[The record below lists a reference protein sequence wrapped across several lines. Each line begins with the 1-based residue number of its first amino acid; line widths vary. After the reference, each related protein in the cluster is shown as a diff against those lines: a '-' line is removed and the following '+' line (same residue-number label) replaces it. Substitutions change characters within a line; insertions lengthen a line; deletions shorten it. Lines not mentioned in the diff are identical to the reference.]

1 MKMCLLSIGDTL
13 KMCGICGEFRFNKS
27 QFDNVKLTKLMD
39 SIASRGNDSKGTYK
53 EKNIFLGHHRLSIID
68 TSDKS
73 NQPMKINDLVIIFNG
88 VIYNYKELRKN
99 LITKGH
105 IFNSSGD
112 TEVIIRLYIEYGSEC
127 VNYLDGVFS
136 FAIYDTKKNNLFLA
150 RDRIGIKP
158 LYYTL
163 DNNEFRFSSSM
174 NGLIN
179 KNEKPQIN
187 PIALHYQFTLHSV
200 VPAPHTIISGIHKL
214 EPGHTLKITQSGE
227 SYLNKYF
234 DINEVEIKN
243 HKEQEITEH
252 STYLLKKAVEKRLNI
267 ADVPVGILLSG
278 GLDSSLIT
286 ALAKKFKEQI
296 DTYSIGFNTVNE
308 EVGNEFYYSDLVA
321 KDFKT
326 SHVKY
331 KINDDELFNNL
342 DLVISNMSEPMFSQ
356 DSSAFFLLSNRVS
369 KNNKVVLSGQGAD
382 EVFGGYFWYKQIM
395 NEKSLN
401 EIDTLSKYYFDRSFH
416 NYKNIVNNKYVYSN
430 YVHNDIS
437 RAMNEMSPTLST
449 LDKVFRLELS
459 MFIIDDP
466 VKRVDNMT
474 MSHALEARVPFLDID
489 LITYMLSIKGSDKIK
504 HTSKYYLK
512 KLSESFLKKEIIYR
526 DKFYFPVPPLK
537 IIEGKFY
544 HYCKKVLNT
553 DAALNRDIY
562 NRKYI
567 DRLLD
572 EPNTNYTNLNGNELW
587 HFTLLERWLQLNVDV

>member
-1 MKMCLLSIGDTL
+1 
-13 KMCGICGEFRFNKS
+13 
-27 QFDNVKLTKLMD
+27 
-39 SIASRGNDSKGTYK
+39 
-53 EKNIFLGHHRLSIID
+53 
-68 TSDKS
+68 
-73 NQPMKINDLVIIFNG
+73 
-88 VIYNYKELRKN
+88 
-99 LITKGH
+99 
-105 IFNSSGD
+105 
-112 TEVIIRLYIEYGSEC
+112 
-127 VNYLDGVFS
+127 
-136 FAIYDTKKNNLFLA
+136 
-150 RDRIGIKP
+150 
-158 LYYTL
+158 
-163 DNNEFRFSSSM
+163 M

-179 KNEKPQIN
+179 KDENIQLN
-187 PIALHYQFTLHSV
+187 PMALQYQFTLHSV
-200 VPAPHTIISGIHKL
+200 VPAPHTIISGIQKL

-234 DINEVEIKN
+234 DINEVEIKDK
-243 HKEQEITEH
+243 KEQDIIYH
-252 STYLLKKAVEKRLNI
+252 STYLLKKAVEKRINI

-308 EVGNEFYYSDLVA
+308 EAGNEFYYSDLVA
-321 KDFKT
+321 KDFET
-326 SHVKY
+326 SHIKY
-331 KINDDELFNNL
+331 NISDDELFNNL

-369 KNNKVVLSGQGAD
+369 VNNKVVLSGQGAD
-382 EVFGGYFWYKQIM
+382 EVFGGYFWYEQIM
-395 NEKSLN
+395 NEKRLN
-401 EIDTLSKYYFDRSFH
+401 EIDTLSKYYFDRSFD
-416 NYKNIVNNKYVYSN
+416 NYKNIINDKYIESN
-430 YVHNDIS
+430 YVHDDI
-437 RAMNEMSPTLST
+437 RKAINEMSPALST
-449 LDKVFRLELS
+449 LDKIFRLELS

-489 LITYMLSIKGSDKIK
+489 LITFMLSVKGSDKIK
-504 HTSKYYLK
+504 NTSKYYLK

-544 HYCKKVLNT
+544 DYCEKVLNS

-567 DRLLD
+567 DMLLD
-572 EPNTNYTNLNGNELW
+572 EPNTNFTNLNGNELW

>member
-1 MKMCLLSIGDTL
+1 
-13 KMCGICGEFRFNKS
+13 MCGICGEFRFNKS

-105 IFNSSGD
+105 FFNSSGD

-163 DNNEFRFSSSM
+163 DNNAFRFSSSM

>member
-1 MKMCLLSIGDTL
+1 
-13 KMCGICGEFRFNKS
+13 MCGICGEFKFNKS
-27 QFDNVKLTKLMD
+27 QFDDIKLTKLMD
-39 SIASRGNDSKGTYK
+39 SIANRGSDSKGTFI

-88 VIYNYKELRKN
+88 VIYNYKKLRKD
-99 LITKGH
+99 LIAKGH
-105 IFNSSGD
+105 VFGSSGD
-112 TEVIIRLYIEYGSEC
+112 TEVIIRSYIEYGSEC

-136 FAIYDTKKNNLFLA
+136 FAIYDTKKANLFLA

-158 LYYTL
+158 LYYSL
-163 DNNEFRFSSSM
+163 NDNEFRFSSSM

-179 KNEKPQIN
+179 KNEKTQIN

-200 VPAPHTIISGIHKL
+200 VPAPHTIISGIQKL

-234 DINEVEIKN
+234 DINEVEIKDK
-243 HKEQEITEH
+243 KEQEIIER
-252 STYLLKKAVEKRLNI
+252 SIYLLKKAVEKRINI

-286 ALAKKFKEQI
+286 ALAKKFKKQL
-296 DTYSIGFNTVNE
+296 DTYSIGFNTINE

-321 KDFKT
+321 KDFET
-326 SHVKY
+326 SHIKY
-331 KINDDELFNNL
+331 NISDDELFNNL

-382 EVFGGYFWYKQIM
+382 EVFGGYFWYEKIM

-401 EIDTLSKYYFDRSFH
+401 EIDTLSNYYFDRSFD
-416 NYKNIVNNKYVYSN
+416 NYKSIINDKYIDSN
-430 YVHNDIS
+430 YVHDDIS
-437 RAMNEMSPTLST
+437 KAMNEMNPTLST

-459 MFIIDDP
+459 ILIIDDP

-489 LITYMLSIKGSDKIK
+489 LITFMLSVKGSDKIK
-504 HTSKYYLK
+504 NTSKYYLK
-512 KLSESFLKKEIIYR
+512 KLSEGFLKKEIIYR

-544 HYCKKVLNT
+544 DYCKKVLNS

-567 DRLLD
+567 DRLLN
-572 EPNTNYTNLNGNELW
+572 EPNTNFTKLNGNELW

>member
-1 MKMCLLSIGDTL
+1 
-13 KMCGICGEFRFNKS
+13 MCGICGEFRFNKS
-27 QFDNVKLTKLMD
+27 QFDDVKLTKLMD

-88 VIYNYKELRKN
+88 VIYNYKKLRKN
-99 LITKGH
+99 LISKGH
-105 IFNSSGD
+105 VFNSSGD

-127 VNYLDGVFS
+127 INYLDGVFS

-179 KNEKPQIN
+179 RNEKPQIN

-234 DINEVEIKN
+234 DINEVEIKDY
-243 HKEQEITEH
+243 KEQEIIER
-252 STYLLKKAVEKRLNI
+252 STYLLKKAVEKRVNI

-286 ALAKKFKEQI
+286 SLAKKFKEQI
-296 DTYSIGFNTVNE
+296 DTYSIGFNTVNK

-321 KDFKT
+321 KDLKT
-326 SHVKY
+326 SHIKY

-382 EVFGGYFWYKQIM
+382 EVFGGYFWYEQIM
-395 NEKSLN
+395 NEKILN

-416 NYKNIVNNKYVYSN
+416 NYKNIINNKYVGSN
-430 YVHNDIS
+430 YVHDDIS
-437 RAMNEMSPTLST
+437 RTMNEMNPSLST

-489 LITYMLSIKGSDKIK
+489 LITFMLSVEGSSKIK
-504 HTSKYYLK
+504 NTSKYYLK
-512 KLSESFLKKEIIYR
+512 KLSEDFLKKEIIYR

-544 HYCKKVLNT
+544 DYCKKVLNS

-562 NRKYI
+562 NRKHI
-567 DRLLD
+567 DRLLNK
-572 EPNTNYTNLNGNELW
+572 PNTNFTNLNGNELW

>member
-1 MKMCLLSIGDTL
+1 
-13 KMCGICGEFRFNKS
+13 MCGICGEFKFSKS
-27 QFDNVKLTKLMD
+27 QFDDVKLTKLMN

-73 NQPMKINDLVIIFNG
+73 NQPMKINDFVIVFNG
-88 VIYNYKELRKN
+88 VIYNYKSLRRN

-112 TEVIIRLYIEYGSEC
+112 TEVIIRLYIEHGNEC

-136 FAIYDTKKNNLFLA
+136 FAIYDIKKNNLFLA

-163 DNNEFRFSSSM
+163 NNNEFRFSSSM

-200 VPAPHTIISGIHKL
+200 VPAPHTIISGIQKL

-243 HKEQEITEH
+243 HKEQEIIDH
-252 STYLLKKAVEKRLNI
+252 STYLLKKAVEKRVNI

-286 ALAKKFKEQI
+286 ALAKKIKEQI

-308 EVGNEFYYSDLVA
+308 EVGHEFYYSDLVA

-326 SHVKY
+326 SHIKY

-382 EVFGGYFWYKQIM
+382 EVFGGYFWYEKIM

-416 NYKNIVNNKYVYSN
+416 NYKNIINDKYVDSN
-430 YVHNDIS
+430 YVHDDIS
-437 RAMNEMSPTLST
+437 RAMNEMNPSLST

-489 LITYMLSIKGSDKIK
+489 LITFVLSVEGSSKIK
-504 HTSKYYLK
+504 NTSKYYLK
-512 KLSESFLKKEIIYR
+512 KLSEDFLKKEIIYR

-544 HYCKKVLNT
+544 DYCKKVLNS

-562 NRKYI
+562 NRKYV
-567 DRLLD
+567 DRLLN
-572 EPNTNYTNLNGNELW
+572 EPNAYFTNLNGNELW

>member
-1 MKMCLLSIGDTL
+1 
-13 KMCGICGEFRFNKS
+13 
-27 QFDNVKLTKLMD
+27 
-39 SIASRGNDSKGTYK
+39 
-53 EKNIFLGHHRLSIID
+53 
-68 TSDKS
+68 
-73 NQPMKINDLVIIFNG
+73 
-88 VIYNYKELRKN
+88 
-99 LITKGH
+99 
-105 IFNSSGD
+105 
-112 TEVIIRLYIEYGSEC
+112 
-127 VNYLDGVFS
+127 
-136 FAIYDTKKNNLFLA
+136 LFLA

-382 EVFGGYFWYKQIM
+382 EVFGGYFWYEQIM

-437 RAMNEMSPTLST
+437 RAMNEMSSTLST

>member
-1 MKMCLLSIGDTL
+1 
-13 KMCGICGEFRFNKS
+13 MCGICGEFKFNKS
-27 QFDNVKLTKLMD
+27 QFDDVRLTKLMD

-88 VIYNYKELRKN
+88 VIYNYKKLRKN

-105 IFNSSGD
+105 VFNSSGD

-163 DNNEFRFSSSM
+163 ENNEFRFSSSM

-187 PIALHYQFTLHSV
+187 PIALQYQFTLHSV

-234 DINEVEIKN
+234 DINEVEIKDY
-243 HKEQEITEH
+243 KEQEIIER
-252 STYLLKKAVEKRLNI
+252 STYLLKKAVEKRVNI

-286 ALAKKFKEQI
+286 SLAKKFKEQI

-326 SHVKY
+326 SHIKY

-382 EVFGGYFWYKQIM
+382 EVFGGYFWYEQIM

-430 YVHNDIS
+430 YVHDDIS

>member
-1 MKMCLLSIGDTL
+1 
-13 KMCGICGEFRFNKS
+13 MCGICGEFKFNKS
-27 QFDNVKLTKLMD
+27 QFDDVRLTKLMD

-88 VIYNYKELRKN
+88 VIYNYKKLRKN

-105 IFNSSGD
+105 VFNSSGD

-163 DNNEFRFSSSM
+163 ENNEFRFSSSM

-243 HKEQEITEH
+243 HKEQEITER

-286 ALAKKFKEQI
+286 ALAKKFKDQI

-321 KDFKT
+321 KNFKT
-326 SHVKY
+326 SHIKY
-331 KINDDELFNNL
+331 KINDDELFSNL

-382 EVFGGYFWYKQIM
+382 EVFGGYFWYEQIM

-430 YVHNDIS
+430 YVHDDIS

>member
-1 MKMCLLSIGDTL
+1 
-13 KMCGICGEFRFNKS
+13 MCGICGEFRFNKS

-544 HYCKKVLNT
+544 HYCKNVLNT

>member
-1 MKMCLLSIGDTL
+1 
-13 KMCGICGEFRFNKS
+13 MCGICGEFRFNKS
-27 QFDNVKLTKLMD
+27 QFDDVKLTKLMD

-88 VIYNYKELRKN
+88 VIYNYKKLRKN

-105 IFNSSGD
+105 VFNSSGD

-243 HKEQEITEH
+243 HKEQEITERA
-252 STYLLKKAVEKRLNI
+252 TYLLKKAVEKRLNI

-326 SHVKY
+326 SHIKY

-382 EVFGGYFWYKQIM
+382 EVFGGYFWYEQIM
-395 NEKSLN
+395 NEKILN

-416 NYKNIVNNKYVYSN
+416 NYKNIINNKYVGSN
-430 YVHNDIS
+430 YVHDDIS
-437 RAMNEMSPTLST
+437 RTMNEMNPSLST

-489 LITYMLSIKGSDKIK
+489 LITFMLSVEGSSKIK
-504 HTSKYYLK
+504 NTSKYYLK
-512 KLSESFLKKEIIYR
+512 KLSEGFLKKEIIYR

-537 IIEGKFY
+537 IIEDKFY
-544 HYCKKVLNT
+544 DYCKKVLNS
-553 DAALNRDIY
+553 DAALNRDTY
-562 NRKYI
+562 NRKHI
-567 DRLLD
+567 DRLLSA
-572 EPNTNYTNLNGNELW
+572 PNTHFTNLNGNELW

>member
-1 MKMCLLSIGDTL
+1 
-13 KMCGICGEFRFNKS
+13 MCGICGEFRFNKS

-88 VIYNYKELRKN
+88 VIYNHKELRKN

-105 IFNSSGD
+105 FFNSSGD

-187 PIALHYQFTLHSV
+187 PIALQYQFMLHSV

-234 DINEVEIKN
+234 DINEVEIK
-243 HKEQEITEH
+243 HPKEQEITER

-326 SHVKY
+326 SHIKY

-382 EVFGGYFWYKQIM
+382 EVFGGYFWYEQIM

-401 EIDTLSKYYFDRSFH
+401 EIDTLSKYYFDRSFY
-416 NYKNIVNNKYVYSN
+416 NYKNIINNKYVDSN
-430 YVHNDIS
+430 YVHDDIS
-437 RAMNEMSPTLST
+437 RTMNEMNPSLST

-489 LITYMLSIKGSDKIK
+489 LITFMLSVEGSSKIK
-504 HTSKYYLK
+504 NTSKYYLK
-512 KLSESFLKKEIIYR
+512 KLSEDFLKKEIIYR

-544 HYCKKVLNT
+544 DYCKKVLNS
-553 DAALNRDIY
+553 DAALNRDTY
-562 NRKYI
+562 NRKHI
-567 DRLLD
+567 DRLLSA
-572 EPNTNYTNLNGNELW
+572 PNAHFTNLNGNELW